1 MTLEMDRNYNIKPP
15 AGFSPPD
22 ITGDEI
28 EEVVDTLCSGW
39 LTTGPKT
46 HSFEEQFASFV
57 GCSQALGLS
66 SATAGL
72 FLGLKALGI
81 GPGDEVI
88 TTPFTFAAT
97 ANVIIHLGAK
107 PVFADIREEDFNID
121 PEKVAGAV
129 SDKTRAIIPVH
140 YAGRACDLMRLE
152 QIAEPYKIAIIEDAA
167 HAFGTEYRGRR
178 IGAWGHLAVY
188 SLHAVKNI
196 TTGEGGMAVA
206 DDAELI
212 DRMRILSLHGMN
224 RDAWNRFAPGAK
236 WQYDIIEPGYK
247 YNMMD
252 LQAAIG
258 LQQLK
263 RAPEILAKRRLL
275 AERYQQGLGDLE
287 LLRLPGA
294 PEDGVP
300 SWHLYPVL
308 LDLEQLR
315 IDRDRFIHELSQKG
329 VTANVHYHPVHLFS
343 CYRRMGYGPGLC
355 PVAEHIW
362 QQEITLPLYSRMT
375 SEYQQR
381 VIESVRDLVKQ
392 YRR

>member
-1 MTLEMDRNYNIKPP
+1 MGKDYNIKPP

-28 EEVVDTLCSGW
+28 DEVVDTLCSGW

-46 HSFEEQFASFV
+46 RCFEEQFANFV
-57 GCSQALGLS
+57 GCGQALGLS

-97 ANVIIHLGAK
+97 ANVVIHLGAK
-107 PVFADIREEDFNID
+107 PVFADIREDDFNID
-121 PEKVAGAV
+121 PEKVESAV
-129 SDKTRAIIPVH
+129 TEKTRAIIPVH
-140 YAGRACDLMRLE
+140 YAGRPCDLQRLE
-152 QIAEPYKIAIIEDAA
+152 QIARRHRLAIIEDAA
-167 HAFGTEYRGRR
+167 HAFGTEYQGRR

-206 DDAELI
+206 DDADLI
-212 DRMRILSLHGMN
+212 NRMRILSLHGMD
-224 RDAWNRFAPGAK
+224 RDAWKRFAPDGK
-236 WQYDIIEPGYK
+236 WQYDIVEPGYK
-247 YNMMD
+247 FNMMD

-258 LQQLK
+258 LQQLR
-263 RAPEILAKRRLL
+263 RAPEMLAKRRLL
-275 AERYQQGLGDLE
+275 AERYRQGLGDLD
-287 LLRLPGA
+287 LLRLPDDPA
-294 PEDGVP
+294 DGVH
-300 SWHLYPVL
+300 SWHLYSVL
-308 LDLEQLR
+308 LDTDRLR
-315 IDRDRFIHELSQKG
+315 IDRDRFIAELSQKG

-343 CYRRMGYGPGLC
+343 CYRRLGYGPGLC
-355 PVAEHIW
+355 PVAEGIW
-362 QQEITLPLYSRMT
+362 RRQVTLPLYSRMT
-375 SEYQQR
+375 PDYQHL
-381 VIESVRDLVKQ
+381 VIEAVRDMIAR